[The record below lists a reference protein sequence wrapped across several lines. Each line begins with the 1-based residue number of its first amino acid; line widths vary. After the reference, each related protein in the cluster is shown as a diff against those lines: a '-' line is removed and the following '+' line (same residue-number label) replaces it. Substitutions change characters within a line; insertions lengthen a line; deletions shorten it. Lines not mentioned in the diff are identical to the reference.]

1 MTSHDTAPGEKGPI
15 IPKSANEALKPEK
28 APPPPT
34 RSRRARSQPVIFMN
48 FVMSVCDELVVLDFG
63 RQIAA
68 GAPETVRR
76 DAGVIAAY
84 LGQDHQETVGAGVG
98 PTKETA

>member
-1 MTSHDTAPGEKGPI
+1 MAILLVEHD
-15 IPKSANEALKPEK
+15 
-28 APPPPT
+28 
-34 RSRRARSQPVIFMN
+34 MN

-68 GAPETVRR
+68 GVPEAVRK

-84 LGQDHQETVGAGVG
+84 LGEDHEEAVAAGAGS
-98 PTKETA
+98 TKETA